1 MNIFTIFAPII
12 DFVLRFFLK
21 KRNRPRL
28 ERPVPTSFLSKKN
41 DSFFSLSPSPLFHRP
56 KAKKNVFFLEKQEKV
71 CIFAIERTKAKRQK
85 AKDLCPLTLDL

>member
-56 KAKKNVFFLEKQEKV
+56 KAKKNVFSWRNKKKFVSLPSKGQKP
-71 CIFAIERTKAKRQK
+71 KGKRLK
-85 AKDLCPLTLDL
+85 TFVL

>member
-41 DSFFSLSPSPLFHRP
+41 NRFFYHSLPHFSIG
-56 KAKKNVFFLEKQEKV
+56 KKQKKMFFLGETRKSLYLCHRKD
-71 CIFAIERTKAKRQK
+71 KSQK
-85 AKDLCPLTLDL
+85 AKG

>member
-28 ERPVPTSFLSKKN
+28 ERPVPTSFLYTKKGRMN
-41 DSFFSLSPSPLFHRP
+41 LICKMVFGNPLRLS
-56 KAKKNVFFLEKQEKV
+56 V
-71 CIFAIERTKAKRQK
+71 
-85 AKDLCPLTLDL
+85 

>member
-41 DSFFSLSPSPLFHRP
+41 DRFFHYPLPHFSIG
-56 KAKKNVFFLEKQEKV
+56 KKQKKNVFSWRNKKKFVILYSKNKRKTFLWQN
-71 CIFAIERTKAKRQK
+71 ILIQRQI
-85 AKDLCPLTLDL
+85 

>member
-41 DSFFSLSPSPLFHRP
+41 NSFFTIPFP
-56 KAKKNVFFLEKQEKV
+56 
-71 CIFAIERTKAKRQK
+71 
-85 AKDLCPLTLDL
+85 TLP

>member
-41 DSFFSLSPSPLFHRP
+41 DSFFHYPLPHSSIGQ
-56 KAKKNVFFLEKQEKV
+56 KQKKCFFLEKQEKV

>member
-41 DSFFSLSPSPLFHRP
+41 DSFFHYPLPHSSIGQ
-56 KAKKNVFFLEKQEKV
+56 KQKKMFFLGETRKSLYLCHRKD
-71 CIFAIERTKAKRQK
+71 KSQK
-85 AKDLCPLTLDL
+85 AKG